1 MRTGDQRAVIILV
14 EEERD
19 QRQAITG
26 LLAQAGFSVA
36 AAGTTDE
43 ALHLLEVTPDAAGLV
58 TDAHVPGG
66 IDGWELAQRARAR
79 RPGLAVILMSG
90 HSDPSSGPLPEGA
103 AFVLKPNVPASLAT
117 TLREMIGET

>member
-1 MRTGDQRAVIILV
+1 MHTGDHRALIILV
-14 EEERD
+14 EEEQD
-19 QRQAITG
+19 QRRVIAG
-26 LLAQAGFSVA
+26 LLDAAGFAVRA
-36 AAGTTDE
+36 TETTE
-43 ALHLLEVTPDAAGLV
+43 ALRLLEATPDAAGLV

-103 AFVLKPNVPASLAT
+103 AFVLKPNVPASLGA

>member
-1 MRTGDQRAVIILV
+1 MHTGDHRAIIILV
-14 EEERD
+14 EEEQD
-19 QRQAITG
+19 QRRVIAG
-26 LLAQAGFSVA
+26 LLDAAGFAVRA
-36 AAGTTDE
+36 TETTDE
-43 ALHLLEVTPDAAGLV
+43 ALRLLDATPDAAGLV

>member
-1 MRTGDQRAVIILV
+1 MHTGDHRAIIILV
-14 EEERD
+14 EEEQD
-19 QRQAITG
+19 QRRVITG
-26 LLAQAGFSVA
+26 LLDAAGFAVRA
-36 AAGTTDE
+36 TETTDE
-43 ALHLLEVTPDAAGLV
+43 ALRLLEATPDAAGLV

>member
-1 MRTGDQRAVIILV
+1 MHTGDHRAIIILV
-14 EEERD
+14 EEEQD
-19 QRQAITG
+19 QRRVIAG
-26 LLAQAGFSVA
+26 LLDAAGFAVRA
-36 AAGTTDE
+36 TETTDE
-43 ALHLLEVTPDAAGLV
+43 ALRLLEATPDAAGLV

>member
-1 MRTGDQRAVIILV
+1 MHTGDHRAIIILV
-14 EEERD
+14 EEEQD
-19 QRQAITG
+19 QRRVIAG
-26 LLAQAGFSVA
+26 LLDAAGFAVRA
-36 AAGTTDE
+36 TETTDE
-43 ALHLLEVTPDAAGLV
+43 ALRLLEATPDAAGLV

-103 AFVLKPNVPASLAT
+103 AFVLKPNVPASLSA

>member
-1 MRTGDQRAVIILV
+1 MHTGDHRAIIILV
-14 EEERD
+14 EEEQD
-19 QRQAITG
+19 QRRVIAG
-26 LLAQAGFSVA
+26 LLDAAGFAVRA
-36 AAGTTDE
+36 TETTDE
-43 ALHLLEVTPDAAGLV
+43 ALRLLDATPDAAGLV

-103 AFVLKPNVPASLAT
+103 AFVLKPNVPASLGA

>member
-1 MRTGDQRAVIILV
+1 MHTGDHRAIIILV
-14 EEERD
+14 EEEQD
-19 QRQAITG
+19 QRRVITG
-26 LLAQAGFSVA
+26 LLDAAGFAVRA
-36 AAGTTDE
+36 TETTDE
-43 ALHLLEVTPDAAGLV
+43 ALRLLDATPDAAGLV

>member
-1 MRTGDQRAVIILV
+1 MHTGDHRAIIILV
-14 EEERD
+14 EEEQD
-19 QRQAITG
+19 QRRVIAG
-26 LLAQAGFSVA
+26 LLDAAGFAVRA
-36 AAGTTDE
+36 TETTDE
-43 ALHLLEVTPDAAGLV
+43 ALRLLEATPDAAGLV

-103 AFVLKPNVPASLAT
+103 SFVLKPNVPASLAT